1 MRATGDNTG
10 GARQRRKSPAQR
22 QAVGSDEG
30 LRELL
35 ARELIGVCM
44 ATLKSHG
51 LQGKRLAQLA
61 ASAAAEDSGQIAS
74 TTAVLAESQR
84 LAELTNKWVEDPAY
98 RDVTGRPAV
107 LAIQERKGCSFAAL
121 AREFF
126 PEQTVS
132 DVVAVGCDARVIERI
147 GRDKVALLNS
157 TVLFTGSSLPILAY
171 SIRSVRRLLGTADFN
186 RRANSAALE
195 NWPDRTSYVNVSNE
209 DFREFVRVFRLQ
221 ISELIESS
229 NRWLFQRSGLSRNRH
244 KQKRIAGLQVFIFR
258 E

>member
-1 MRATGDNTG
+1 MKTQ
-10 GARQRRKSPAQR
+10 QRRRSPAR
-22 QAVGSDEG
+22 NPAVASDEH
-30 LRELL
+30 LREML

-51 LQGKRLAQLA
+51 LQGKRLAELA
-61 ASAAAEDSGQIAS
+61 VSAAEDTGQIAS
-74 TTAVLAESQR
+74 TTAVLAQSQR
-84 LAELTNKWVEDPAY
+84 LAEVTNKWVEDPAY
-98 RDVTGRPAV
+98 RDGTGRPAM
-107 LAIQERKGCSFAAL
+107 LSIQERKGCSFAAL

-126 PEQTVS
+126 PERS
-132 DVVAVGCDARVIERI
+132 VAEVIALGCDAKVIERV

-195 NWPDRTSYVNVSNE
+195 NWPDRTSYVNVPDE
-209 DFREFVRVFRLQ
+209 DFHEFVRVFRPQ

-229 NRWLFQRSGLSRNRH
+229 NRWLFQRSGLSRNRR
-244 KQKRIAGLQVFIFR
+244 KKKRIAGLQVFIFR

>member
-1 MRATGDNTG
+1 MKNTSTVAQSMREPEQHLPE
-10 GARQRRKSPAQR
+10 R
-22 QAVGSDEG
+22 
-30 LRELL
+30 L
-35 ARELIGVCM
+35 ARDLISVCM
-44 ATLKSHG
+44 ATLRSHG
-51 LQGKRLAQLA
+51 LPGKLLAKIA
-61 ASAAAEDSGQIAS
+61 ARAALEESAEIES

-107 LAIQERKGCSFAAL
+107 LSVRDRRGCSFAAL

-126 PEQTVS
+126 PERPVS
-132 DVVAVGCDARVIERI
+132 AVVILGCEARVIERI
-147 GRDKVALLNS
+147 ARDKVALVNS

-186 RRANSAALE
+186 RRADSAALE
-195 NWPDRTSYVNVSNE
+195 NWPDRTSYVKVSDQ
-209 DFREFVRVFRLQ
+209 DFDQFLRVFRLQ

-229 NRWLFQRSGLSRNRH
+229 NRWLSQRAALAKNRRKPTRISGL
-244 KQKRIAGLQVFIFR
+244 QAFIFR

>member
-1 MRATGDNTG
+1 MKSTSDDRASNGLPQPSE
-10 GARQRRKSPAQR
+10 QRLP
-22 QAVGSDEG
+22 
-30 LRELL
+30 ELL

-51 LQGKRLAQLA
+51 LPRKRLAELA
-61 ASAAAEDSGQIAS
+61 TSAALEDSGQIESA
-74 TTAVLAESQR
+74 TAVLADSQS

-107 LAIQERKGCSFAAL
+107 LSMQQRKGCSFAAL
-121 AREFF
+121 AAEFF
-126 PEQTVS
+126 PDRQMAE
-132 DVVAVGCDARVIERI
+132 VVTLGCDAKVIERV

-171 SIRSVRRLLGTADFN
+171 SIRSVRRLLGTAEFN
-186 RRANSAALE
+186 RRADAAALE
-195 NWPDRTSYVNVSNE
+195 NWPDRTSYVSVVDE
-209 DFREFVRVFRLQ
+209 DFQQFVRVFRPQ

-229 NRWLFQRSGLSRNRH
+229 NRWLSQRAGLRRNRR
-244 KQKRIAGLQVFIFR
+244 KQKRIVGLQAFIFR

>member
-1 MRATGDNTG
+1 MMARPMREPEQHLPE
-10 GARQRRKSPAQR
+10 R
-22 QAVGSDEG
+22 
-30 LRELL
+30 L
-35 ARELIGVCM
+35 ARDLISVCM
-44 ATLKSHG
+44 AALRSHG
-51 LQGKRLAQLA
+51 LPGELLVKIASRA
-61 ASAAAEDSGQIAS
+61 ALEESAEIES

-107 LAIQERKGCSFAAL
+107 LSVKHRRGCSFSAL

-126 PEQTVS
+126 PERPASTV
-132 DVVAVGCDARVIERI
+132 VTLGCEARVIERVAP
-147 GRDKVALLNS
+147 DKVALVNS

-186 RRANSAALE
+186 RRADSAALE
-195 NWPDRTSYVNVSNE
+195 NWPDRTSYVKVTDQ
-209 DFREFVRVFRLQ
+209 DFDEFVRVFRLQ

-229 NRWLFQRSGLSRNRH
+229 NRWLSQRATLAKNQR
-244 KQKRIAGLQVFIFR
+244 KLTRIAGLQAFIFR

>member
-1 MRATGDNTG
+1 M
-10 GARQRRKSPAQR
+10 KSSKH
-22 QAVGSDEG
+22 QAGQALPQLTADQQ
-30 LRELL
+30 LPELL

-51 LQGKRLAQLA
+51 LPRERLAELA
-61 ASAAAEDSGQIAS
+61 TSAALEDSGRIESA
-74 TTAVLAESQR
+74 TAVLADSQS

-107 LAIQERKGCSFAAL
+107 LSMQQRKGCSFAAL
-121 AREFF
+121 SAEFF
-126 PEQTVS
+126 PDRTVAE
-132 DVVAVGCDARVIERI
+132 VIALGCEAKVIERI

-171 SIRSVRRLLGTADFN
+171 SIRSVRRLLATAEFN
-186 RRANSAALE
+186 RRADAAALE
-195 NWPDRTSYVNVSNE
+195 NWPDRTSYVGVTDE
-209 DFREFVRVFRLQ
+209 DFHEFIRVFRPQ

-229 NRWLFQRSGLSRNRH
+229 NRWLSQRAGLPRNRR
-244 KQKRIAGLQVFIFR
+244 KAKRIAGLQAFVFR